1 MKLNKLFLLLGL
13 IMGAFVFTACG
24 DDEPDPKAK
33 QSELNKEVVG
43 VYNGWTHL
51 ETNFINKD
59 YTGDTFTLAQSEDG
73 SLTAT
78 FADATWG
85 TATITGINASKIES
99 GEGYLLQEGEGS
111 FVMNN
116 PRENTTEEFGCRLSH
131 ATISADKKQMMSVII
146 ANMTT
151 TGGHGEM
158 TFTFHTGILPTEE

>member
-85 TATITGINASKIES
+85 TATIKGIQAVSTGDAGKYSLS
-99 GEGYLLQEGEGS
+99 TAEGS

-116 PRENTTEEFGCRLSH
+116 VRTGETETFACKLES
-131 ATISADKKQMMSVII
+131 AVVTPKSKTMQAVISAYMEIGHG
-146 ANMTT
+146 NMTFVFQ
-151 TGGHGEM
+151 TGEKL
-158 TFTFHTGILPTEE
+158 TPAS